1 VAPVDPVEVLVL
13 LLEAELDED
22 LLLLEAELEEEVL
35 VALLE
40 AELVDEVLVALL
52 VDEVLV
58 LEEVEVVVV
67 GVRTFT
73 AGMVASSPMA
83 HKSCPISIQI

>member
-1 VAPVDPVEVLVL
+1 LL
-13 LLEAELDED
+13 LLEAELEDED
-22 LLLLEAELEEEVL
+22 LLLLEAELDDEVL

-40 AELVDEVLVALL
+40 AELDDEVLVALL

-58 LEEVEVVVV
+58 LEVEVVVV
-67 GVRTFT
+67 GVRTLT